1 MNRRSQAKISGIFYK
16 HFETPQPCPHPPRDS
31 HLRESMGSTLL
42 IKMAASFGVW
52 EVKFPS
58 SRAVYDD
65 EDDEDEDPSM
75 LEEYSK
81 SIAFHWAP
89 HIVGSSQTSPTSG
102 CPLLVLAVGEVATTF
117 LEAHFLTAGNEIV
130 ACITSKKDS
139 DTNFETLCS
148 AAKSTDDS
156 FLYQLTTI
164 GHDESVIC
172 QCRNPVPQE
181 KAFYWTEKVRR
192 NIRAISAFVKEM

>member
-1 MNRRSQAKISGIFYK
+1 
-16 HFETPQPCPHPPRDS
+16 
-31 HLRESMGSTLL
+31 
-42 IKMAASFGVW
+42 MAASFGVW

-65 EDDEDEDPSM
+65 EDDEEEDPSM

-81 SIAFHWAP
+81 AIAFHWAP
-89 HIVGSSQTSPTSG
+89 HIVGSSQTPSLSA

-117 LEAHFLTAGNEIV
+117 LEAHFLTAGSEIV

-139 DTNFETLCS
+139 DINFENLCS
-148 AAKSTDDS
+148 TTKSADGS
-156 FLYQLTTI
+156 FLYQLTST
-164 GHDESVIC
+164 GHDESVFC

-181 KAFYWTEKVRR
+181 KAFHWTEKVLQKYHSNMHVCERNMKCHVLKVAKIGGRR
-192 NIRAISAFVKEM
+192 IFF

>member
-1 MNRRSQAKISGIFYK
+1 
-16 HFETPQPCPHPPRDS
+16 
-31 HLRESMGSTLL
+31 
-42 IKMAASFGVW
+42 MAASFGVW

-81 SIAFHWAP
+81 SIVFHWAP

-102 CPLLVLAVGEVATTF
+102 FPLLVLAVGEVATTF
-117 LEAHFLTAGNEIV
+117 LEAHFLTAGNEVV

-148 AAKSTDDS
+148 AAKSADGS
-156 FLYQLTTI
+156 FLYQLTTT

-181 KAFYWTEKVRR
+181 KAFYWTEKVRQKYQSNMCVCER
-192 NIRAISAFVKEM
+192 NVMLCVKSGEKKDDRFIF